1 MLLSNEVT
9 PGAEKIYRSILKQHP
24 KHFQSLSNLRSVLL
38 LSERVEGAIQC
49 LRGALNQKPNSAV
62 VQTLLARALAMV
74 DRHDDAL
81 ERVRR
86 AFHATKRPV
95 RTASH
100 AQVRQSIYRGSVGRP
115 RPPHDLLLP
124 LLAALGV
131 ERDALVV
138 D

>member
-1 MLLSNEVT
+1 MAHWRNVLPAGVMLDVRYE
-9 PGAEKIYRSILKQHP
+9 
-24 KHFQSLSNLRSVLL
+24 
-38 LSERVEGAIQC
+38 
-49 LRGALNQKPNSAV
+49 AV
-62 VQTLLARALAMV
+62 VDDLAGQARRIVAHCGL
-74 DRHDDAL
+74 DWNDACL
-81 ERVRR
+81 